1 MMLKTLIV
9 DDEQASRTTLRNF
22 LQAYCPQVKV
32 LGEAANIAEAKV
44 QIETHVPDL
53 VFLDVE
59 MPYGNGFDLLE
70 SMETV
75 GFKVVFVT
83 AFSHYAL
90 RAIQYSAA
98 HYILKPVDI
107 DELIE
112 AVKRVTEEADTY
124 PDSTQVLLA
133 NIKTTQKQK
142 TKVVLPIIN
151 GFEVVEAEEIVF
163 CQAEENFTRFY
174 LESGREVLICRTL
187 KYYQEVLEPLDF
199 LRIHKSYLINLH
211 HVRKY
216 RKGRGGDV
224 TMANGMELPV
234 SPAQKDELM
243 RYYMGS

>member
-1 MMLKTLIV
+1 MLKTLIV

-22 LQAYCPQVKV
+22 LQQYCPQVQV
-32 LGEAANIAEAKV
+32 LAEAANITEAKAL
-44 QIETHVPDL
+44 IEQHDPNL

-59 MPYGNGFDLLE
+59 MPFGNGFDLLE
-70 SMETV
+70 SLPSV

-107 DELIE
+107 DELVE
-112 AVKRVTEEADTY
+112 AVARVSDGGDSY

-151 GFEVVEAEEIVF
+151 GFEVVEAEEIIF

-187 KYYQEVLEPLDF
+187 KYYQEVLQPLDF
-199 LRIHKSYLINLH
+199 LRVHKSYLINLQ

-234 SPAQKDELM
+234 SPTQKDALM
-243 RYYMGS
+243 RYYMG

>member
-22 LQAYCPQVKV
+22 LQQYCPQVQV
-32 LGEAANIAEAKV
+32 LAEAANITEAKAL
-44 QIETHVPDL
+44 IEQHDPNL

-59 MPYGNGFDLLE
+59 MPFGNGFDLLE
-70 SMETV
+70 SLPSV

-107 DELIE
+107 DELVE
-112 AVKRVTEEADTY
+112 AVARVSDGGDSY

-151 GFEVVEAEEIVF
+151 GFEVVEAEEIIF

-174 LESGREVLICRTL
+174 LASGREVLICRTL
-187 KYYQEVLEPLDF
+187 KYYQEVLQPLDF
-199 LRIHKSYLINLH
+199 LRVHKSYLINLQ

-234 SPAQKDELM
+234 SPTQKDALM
-243 RYYMGS
+243 RYYMG

>member
-22 LQAYCPQVKV
+22 LQQYCPQVQV
-32 LGEAANIAEAKV
+32 LAEAANITEAKAL
-44 QIETHVPDL
+44 IEQHDPNL

-59 MPYGNGFDLLE
+59 MPFGNGFDLLE
-70 SMETV
+70 SLPSV

-107 DELIE
+107 DELVE
-112 AVKRVTEEADTY
+112 AVARVSDGGDSY

-151 GFEVVEAEEIVF
+151 GFEVVEAEEIIF

-187 KYYQEVLEPLDF
+187 KYYQEVLQPLDF
-199 LRIHKSYLINLH
+199 LRVHKSYLINLQ

-234 SPAQKDELM
+234 SPTQKDALM
-243 RYYMGS
+243 RYYMG